1 MRNKMLRFL
10 VLLFSVTVAQAES
23 LPMIDTHMHFESVP
37 YMDLDGSRKTALAE
51 MDRRNIRMSLLMSPP
66 RDSFVAKRNQ
76 DVEELMPAVKDA
88 PGRFAVLGGGGS
100 LTIMIN
106 AVSADTVND
115 ERRSEFRQRAE
126 RILALGAV
134 GFGEM
139 FIQHLSLPAM
149 GPGHAYENVPA
160 DHPLLML
167 LADIAAEHDVPI
179 DMHFDMVPQDM
190 PLPPNLMSHSP
201 PNPAQ
206 LTGNRG
212 AFEALLSH
220 NLKAKFVWAHV
231 GFEPLLTRGPA
242 VVREMLQAHPNLYMS
257 FRLNRG
263 GPMHPMALDEDGRL
277 KDEWLLLIREF
288 PDRFMLGSDAFYAAG
303 ERVAR
308 GASSQG
314 LDNLR
319 GLVDQLPPDL
329 ARRVASDNAALIYK
343 LKFPSGN

>member
-1 MRNKMLRFL
+1 MQIRRLR
-10 VLLFSVTVAQAES
+10 VLAWVLGVAAAHAEP
-23 LPMIDTHMHFESVP
+23 LPMIDTHVHFESVP
-37 YMDLDGSRKTALAE
+37 YMDLDGSRKTALTE

-66 RDSFVAKRNQ
+66 RDTYVAKRNQ
-76 DVEELMPAVKDA
+76 DVEELLPAVQAYPD
-88 PGRFAVLGGGGS
+88 RFAVLGGGGS

-106 AVSADTVND
+106 ATPADAVDD
-115 ERRSEFRQRAE
+115 ERRSEFRRRAE
-126 RILALGAV
+126 RILEQGAV

-149 GPGHAYENVPA
+149 GPRHGYENVPA

-179 DMHFDMVPQDM
+179 DMHFDMVPHDM
-190 PLPPNLMSHSP
+190 PLPPPLMKHSP

-206 LTGNRG
+206 LAANRA
-212 AFEALLSH
+212 AFEALLAH
-220 NLKAKFVWAHV
+220 NPKAKFVWAHV
-231 GFEPLLTRGPA
+231 GFEPLMTRGPA

-263 GPMHPMALDEDGRL
+263 GPLRPMALDETGRL
-277 KDEWLLLIREF
+277 KDEWLALIQAF
-288 PDRFMLGSDAFYAAG
+288 PDRFMLGSDAFYGASDT
-303 ERVAR
+303 VSR
-308 GASSQG
+308 GASAQG

-343 LKFPSGN
+343 LKFPTGN